1 MTMEKI
7 AVIEDDASV
16 QRALAIRLTSYGYRV
31 VTADD
36 VASAISMTRAEN
48 PALLLVD
55 VCIPGGDGFQVV
67 ERIRRMP
74 KMAHI
79 PALFISASLMPG
91 IRERVARLGATFL
104 EKPFESYVLIA
115 AVRAA
120 LESLNPRPP
129 FSESLQ
135 HPQL

>member
-1 MTMEKI
+1 MMEKI

-16 QRALAIRLTSYGYRV
+16 QRALAIRLSSYGYRV

-36 VASAISMTRAEN
+36 MASAISVIRAEN

-67 ERIRRMP
+67 ERVRRMP

-79 PALFISASLMPG
+79 PVLFITASAMPG
-91 IRERVARLGATFL
+91 LRERAADLGASFL
-104 EKPFESYVLIA
+104 EKPFESSKLIA
-115 AVRAA
+115 GVRAA
-120 LESLNPRPP
+120 LEPANPQPVYREPVHHTP
-129 FSESLQ
+129 L
-135 HPQL
+135 